1 MKATLVSR
9 AIEMR
14 GAAVYF
20 LARVAFARCEI
31 SHIEAVARTGRDGV
45 RFQESFCRACS
56 MLARTSLTD
65 TVEKVENRTTSK
77 ISPNL
82 ILGQLHDCN
91 PSQRRYEAP
100 WSFF

>member
-56 MLARTSLTD
+56 MLARTSLTHD
-65 TVEKVENRTTSK
+65 V
-77 ISPNL
+77 ISSL
-82 ILGQLHDCN
+82 SIDAMRKGHSSAVLAIG
-91 PSQRRYEAP
+91 AA
-100 WSFF
+100 